1 MISNLGTAKFLQ
13 ERSVL
18 VVSILL
24 GITLLLIIPML
35 TMSTKEIPSLDPPG
49 EVIDL
54 GDTIDQRFA
63 FPFHANAFIA
73 EARDGDMLTQGALWE
88 LYRNED
94 KLRTMDVEGRLNP
107 DGLPSQPYLYQGFD
121 TFAGRSFTGV
131 ITIADAVEVIMA
143 ESPLFETTLEDATDE
158 EVKLAV
164 HFLLLDPVTS
174 GLRETFSAEATSQ
187 SMVVNGIPIEAWH
200 SPALIMNVIAD
211 NDKLGGGP
219 SRTALDVSDAVLHKE
234 EFDRNV
240 QSVLRGEQVS
250 YLLWGIAI
258 DQNLEAEEEGSTSG
272 IYIMF
277 TMMAVLAVVG
287 LTLRSYWALV
297 LTGAGLGIL
306 MIWLRGLSNLVGLKG
321 GSLIELLVPI
331 AMISL
336 GVDFAVHALMR
347 YREERG
353 NGHTPGLAIRI
364 GFAGVLGALL
374 LAMMSDSIAFLSNLS
389 AGIEAVIH
397 FGSAAGIA
405 VASSFLVL
413 GIGVPLVLSWIDVS
427 SPTRRILPGT
437 AGSVFW
443 LVAGAGSAVL
453 FATSI
458 ILMVAVSQGIGL
470 LILAVAILGV
480 VVAPALL
487 LRRMNPSI
495 HQDSGNLPSPN
506 PFTQA
511 ADRWVSTIVTTLG
524 RMKYLVILVALAT
537 TIMAGILAFRLEPRF
552 DVKDF
557 FARNSDLVVSLDKL
571 DQHVGEL
578 GGEPA
583 TLYIEGDL
591 ADPAAVAAMDRFV
604 AGLSD
609 NPYISK
615 DTEGQAELWEFNLLH
630 ILRFVMAN
638 DYALGQ
644 VESATGLDIT
654 DMNGDGY
661 PDSRE
666 HVRAIYD
673 YVEANGVPQ
682 DEDTLVYGADLVKGI
697 LSLNPNEDNV
707 ATLMTTGIPGSREQT
722 IVAQART
729 SLEEDLE
736 VLEGDGAI
744 LRAGLTGSPFVRE
757 AQLDAATR
765 TIQRSLPIAAVG
777 ALILLLIA
785 MRSVR
790 YAVITVIPIGLVIV
804 WLYALMHL
812 VGFSLNFV
820 TATIGAVSLGV
831 GIDYSI
837 HLTQRFREEM
847 VSARSKMDALRRSA
861 GGTGVALLV
870 SASSS
875 MVGFTIMGLAPF
887 PLISTYGFLTAS
899 MIGLALMASLVV
911 LPALLMLVTREKAV
925 E

>member
-1 MISNLGTAKFLQ
+1 MISNLRTGKFLQ

-18 VVSILL
+18 VVSALL
-24 GITLLLIIPML
+24 GITILLIIPML
-35 TMSTKEIPSLDPPG
+35 AMSTSEIPSLDPPG

-73 EARDGDMLTQGALWE
+73 ESRDGDMLTQAALWE
-88 LYRNED
+88 LHQNEGM
-94 KLRTMDVEGRLNP
+94 LRTLDMEGRLNP
-107 DGLPSQPYLYQGFD
+107 EELPSQPYLYQGFD

-131 ITIADAVEVIMA
+131 ITIADAVQVFMA
-143 ESPLFETTLEDATDE
+143 ESPLFDSTLENATDE

-164 HFLLLDPVTS
+164 HFLLQDPVTS
-174 GLRETFSAEATSQ
+174 GLRETFSAEATSRN
-187 SMVVNGIPIEAWH
+187 MVVNGIPIEAWY

-353 NGHTPGLAIRI
+353 NGHAPGLAIRV

-374 LAMMSDSIAFLSNLS
+374 LAMMSDGIAFLSNLS
-389 AGIEAVIH
+389 SGIEAVIH

-413 GIGVPLVLSWIDVS
+413 GIGVPLVLSWIDS
-427 SPTRRILPGT
+427 ASPTRLPLL
-437 AGSVFW
+437 GSGASFFW
-443 LVAGAGSAVL
+443 LLAGAGAAVL
-453 FATSI
+453 FALCI
-458 ILMVAVSQGIGL
+458 ILMVAVSQGIGVL
-470 LILAVAILGV
+470 LLAITILAV

-487 LRRMNPSI
+487 LRRRKTGG
-495 HQDSGNLPSPN
+495 HQEVDQPTNN
-506 PFTQA
+506 PFMQA
-511 ADRWVSTIVTTLG
+511 ADYWVSAIVTSLA
-524 RMKYLVILVALAT
+524 RMKYLVILVALAV
-537 TIMAGILAFRLEPRF
+537 TIMAGTLAFRLEPRF

-557 FARNSDLVVSLDKL
+557 FDRNSDLVISLDKL

-604 AGLSD
+604 GGLSD

-615 DTEGQAELWEFNLLH
+615 DTEGRAELWEFNLLH
-630 ILRFVMAN
+630 ILRYVMSN
-638 DYALGQ
+638 SYARGQ
-644 VESATGLDIT
+644 VESSAGLAFT
-654 DMNGDGY
+654 DMDGDGF

-666 HVRAIYD
+666 QVRAVYD

-682 DEDTLVYGADLVKGI
+682 DEETLVYGPDLVKGI
-697 LSLNPNEDNV
+697 LALKPNDDNI

-722 IVAQART
+722 IVAKARI
-729 SLEEDLE
+729 SLEEDLKT
-736 VLEGDGAI
+736 LEQEGPI
-744 LRAGLTGSPFVRE
+744 LRAGLTGSPFIRE
-757 AQLDAATR
+757 AQLAAATR

-847 VSARSKMDALRRSA
+847 VSARSKMEALRRSA
-861 GGTGVALLV
+861 GGTGVALLI

-875 MVGFTIMGLAPF
+875 MAGFTIMGFAPF
-887 PLISTYGFLTAS
+887 PLISTYGFLTAA
-899 MIGLALMASLVV
+899 MIALALLASLVV
-911 LPALLMLVTREKAV
+911 LPSLLILVTREKV
-925 E
+925 SG

>member
-13 ERSVL
+13 ERSLL
-18 VVSILL
+18 VVSVLL

-35 TMSTKEIPSLDPPG
+35 TMSTREIPSLDPPG

-73 EARDGDMLTQGALWE
+73 ESREGDMLTQAALWE

-94 KLRTMDVEGRLNP
+94 NLRTLDMEGRLNP
-107 DGLPSQPYLYQGFD
+107 EELPSQPYLYQGFD

-131 ITIADAVEVIMA
+131 ITIADAVEAIMA
-143 ESPLFETTLEDATDE
+143 ESPLFDSTLENATDE

-164 HFLLLDPVTS
+164 HFLLQDPNTS
-174 GLRETFSAEATSQ
+174 GLRDTFSAEAASR
-187 SMVVNGIPIEAWH
+187 SMVVNGIPIDAWH

-240 QSVLRGEQVS
+240 QSALRGEQVS

-353 NGHTPGLAIRI
+353 NGHAPGLAIRI

-427 SPTRRILPGT
+427 SPTRRFLPGT

-443 LVAGAGSAVL
+443 LLAGAGSAVL

-487 LRRMNPSI
+487 LRRIGPSERQESD
-495 HQDSGNLPSPN
+495 HPSQS

-511 ADRWVSTIVTTLG
+511 ADRWVSTIVTTLA
-524 RMKYLVILVALAT
+524 RMKYLVILVALAA

-557 FARNSDLVVSLDKL
+557 FDRNSDLVVSLDLL
-571 DQHVGEL
+571 DRHVGAL

-591 ADPAAVAAMDRFV
+591 ADPGAVTAMDRFV

-615 DTEGQAELWEFNLLH
+615 DTDGQGSVWEFNLLH
-630 ILRFVMAN
+630 ILRYVVSSS
-638 DYALGQ
+638 YATGQ
-644 VESATGLDIT
+644 VESATGMAVTDI
-654 DMNGDGY
+654 DGDGY

-666 HVRAIYD
+666 QLRAIYD

-682 DEDTLVYGADLVKGI
+682 DENTLIYGSDLVKGI
-697 LSLNPNEDNV
+697 LSLKPNDDNI
-707 ATLMTTGIPGSREQT
+707 AILMTTGIPGSREQT
-722 IVAQART
+722 IVAQARV
-729 SLEEDLE
+729 SLGQDLAL
-736 VLEGDGAI
+736 LEQGDAI

-765 TIQRSLPIAAVG
+765 TIQRSLPIAAMG

-847 VSARSKMDALRRSA
+847 VSAQSKMEALRRSA
-861 GGTGVALLV
+861 GGTGVALLI

-899 MIGLALMASLVV
+899 MIALALMASLVV
-911 LPALLMLVTREKAV
+911 LPSLLMLVTREKVA

>member
-1 MISNLGTAKFLQ
+1 MISNLSTARFLQ

-18 VVSILL
+18 VVSLLL

-35 TMSTKEIPSLDPPG
+35 TMSTSEVPSLDPPG

-54 GDTIDQRFA
+54 RDTIDQRFA

-73 EARDGDMLTQGALWE
+73 ESRNGDMLTQAALWE
-88 LYRNED
+88 LSRNEG
-94 KLRTMDVEGRLNP
+94 KLRAMDMEGRLNP
-107 DGLPSQPYLYQGFD
+107 EGLPSQPYLYQGFD

-131 ITIADAVEVIMA
+131 ITIADAVQAIMS
-143 ESPLFETTLEDATDE
+143 ESPLFESTLENATDE
-158 EVKLAV
+158 QVKLAI
-164 HFLLLDPVTS
+164 HLLLQDPTTS
-174 GLRETFSAEATSQ
+174 GLRDTFSAEAGSK
-187 SMVVNGIPIEAWH
+187 SVVVNGVTIQAWH

-219 SRTALDVSDAVLHKE
+219 SRAALGVSESVLHKE

-258 DQNLEAEEEGSTSG
+258 DQNLEAEDEGSTSG

-353 NGHTPGLAIRI
+353 NGHAPGLAIRI

-374 LAMMSDSIAFLSNLS
+374 LAMLSDSIAFLSNLS

-413 GIGVPLVLSWIDVS
+413 GIGVPLVLSWIDS
-427 SPTRRILPGT
+427 ASPTRRFLPGT
-437 AGSVFW
+437 AGSIFW
-443 LVAGAGSAVL
+443 LLAGAGSAVL

-470 LILAVAILGV
+470 LILAVAILAV

-487 LRRMNPSI
+487 LRRMNSEEK
-495 HQDSGNLPSPN
+495 QDADHPLNN

-511 ADRWVSTIVTTLG
+511 ADRCVSTIVTNLA
-524 RMKYLVILVALAT
+524 RMKYLVILIALAA

-557 FARNSDLVVSLDKL
+557 FDRNSDLVISLDKL

-591 ADPAAVAAMDRFV
+591 ADPGALAAMDRFV

-630 ILRFVMAN
+630 ILRYVVSNA
-638 DYALGQ
+638 YALGQ
-644 VESATGLDIT
+644 VEGAAGIAIT
-654 DMNGDGY
+654 DMDVDGL
-661 PDSRE
+661 PDTRE
-666 HVRAIYD
+666 QVRAIYD
-673 YVEANGVPQ
+673 YVDANGVPQ
-682 DEDTLVYGADLVKGI
+682 DEDTLVYDADLVKGV
-697 LSLNPNEDNV
+697 LSLKANEDNI

-722 IVAQART
+722 IVAKARS

-736 VLEGDGAI
+736 LLEREDAI

-785 MRSVR
+785 MRSLR

-812 VGFSLNFV
+812 LGFSLNFV

-847 VSARSKMDALRRSA
+847 VSARSKMEALRRSA
-861 GGTGVALLV
+861 GGTGVALLI

-887 PLISTYGFLTAS
+887 PLISTYGFLTAA
-899 MIGLALMASLVV
+899 MIALALMASLVV
-911 LPALLMLVTREKAV
+911 LPSLLMLVTREKAAQ
-925 E
+925 